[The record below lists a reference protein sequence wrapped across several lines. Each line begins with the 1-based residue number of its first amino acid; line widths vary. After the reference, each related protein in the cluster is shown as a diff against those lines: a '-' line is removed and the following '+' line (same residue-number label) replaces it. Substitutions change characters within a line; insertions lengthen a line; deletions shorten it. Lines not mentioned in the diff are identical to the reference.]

1 MMCILIH
8 IWERAAMRT
17 NIVLDDVLV
26 TRAFKLSRS
35 TTKRALVDEALHEL
49 VRMRSRK
56 SLLDLKGQ
64 IRLRDGYDYKR
75 SRAGR

>member
-1 MMCILIH
+1 
-8 IWERAAMRT
+8 MRT
-17 NIVLDDVLV
+17 NIVLDDEIV

-75 SRAGR
+75 QRAGR